1 MTVNYTT
8 NLALAQPVTGTED
21 GTWGDDV
28 NNGLT
33 SYLDISIA
41 GGLAVSVTSANV
53 TLTNTQGT
61 SAGTNIGSTTA
72 QYAILNISGAKTG
85 NRSLIVP
92 SSSKWY
98 IVNNAGTST
107 GGPYTLTIKGSATTG
122 VSLSDGEKALI
133 AWNGS
138 DYVKVTTLPNYTA
151 DYVPYG
157 NGTGAFSTSANFQFD
172 GTVMRVGTNAL
183 LGGATNP
190 VIGSTGAAN
199 GYIQTYIYNAT
210 NGASSSADLVC
221 YGHNSSDTSGWADL
235 GFNSLAYADAT
246 YTCTGPNESYLFAS
260 APSGSGTTGN
270 LVFAT
275 DSTGTANAFQ
285 WYVGGFTQAKSAY
298 KMQLSSTAL
307 DLNVTV
313 KPVGTSATF
322 AAVFPNIAETTTVSA
337 TAATGTINYY
347 VNSQSVLIYTSNAAA
362 NWTLNVAFSSGTAL
376 NTALA
381 TGQSVTI
388 AFAVQQGSTAYYPT
402 GFTID
407 STSVT
412 PKWQGGAAPT
422 AGNASSLDVYTYSI
436 TKTGSATYIV
446 LAAQNKFA

>member
-1 MTVNYTT
+1 MTVNYTS
-8 NLALAQPVTGTED
+8 NLELAQPVTGTED

-33 SYLDISIA
+33 SYLDIAIA
-41 GGLAVSVTSANV
+41 GGLAISVTSANV
-53 TLTNTQGT
+53 TLTNTRGT
-61 SAGTNIGSTTA
+61 SAGTNIGATTA
-72 QYAILNISGAKTG
+72 QYAILTISGAKTA
-85 NRSLIVP
+85 NRSVIVP
-92 SSSKWY
+92 ASSKWY
-98 IVNNAGTST
+98 IVNNTGTST
-107 GGPYTLTIKGSATTG
+107 GGTFTLTIKGSATTG

-133 AWNGS
+133 AWNGA
-138 DYVKVTTLPNYTA
+138 DFVKISTLPNYTA

-157 NGTGAFSTSANFQFD
+157 NGTGTFSTSANFQFD

-183 LGGATNP
+183 LGGTTNP

-199 GYIQTYIYNAT
+199 NYVQTYIYNAT
-210 NGASSSADLVC
+210 NGASSSADLVA
-221 YGHNSSDTSGWADL
+221 YGHNSTDTHGWVDL
-235 GFNSLAYADAT
+235 GFNSLCYADAT
-246 YTCTGPNESYLFAS
+246 YTCTGPNEAYLFGS
-260 APSGSGTTGN
+260 APSGAGVTGN
-270 LVFAT
+270 MVYAT
-275 DSTGTANAFQ
+275 DSTGSANAHQ

-347 VNSQSVLIYTSNAAA
+347 VNSQSVLIYTTNAVA

-381 TGQSVTI
+381 TGQTATI
-388 AFAVQQGSTAYYPT
+388 AFAVQQGATAYYPT
-402 GFTID
+402 SLTID
-407 STSVT
+407 GTAVT
-412 PKWQGGAAPT
+412 PKWQGGTAPT

-436 TKTGSATYIV
+436 TKTGSAAYIV

>member
-8 NLALAQPVTGTED
+8 NLDLAQPVTGTED

-41 GGLAVSVTSANV
+41 GGLAISVTTTDV

-61 SAGTNIGSTTA
+61 SSGTNIGSTTA

-85 NRSLIVP
+85 NRNLVVP

-107 GGPYTLTIKGSATTG
+107 VGPYTLTIKGSATTG

-138 DYVKVTTLPNYTA
+138 DYVKITTLPNYTTS
-151 DYVPYG
+151 YVPYG
-157 NGTGAFSTSANFQFD
+157 NGTGSFSTSANFQFD
-172 GTVMRVGTNAL
+172 GTVLRVGSNAL
-183 LGGATNP
+183 LGGTTNP
-190 VIGSTGAAN
+190 IAGFTGGTN
-199 GYIQTYIYNAT
+199 NYIQTYVYNAT
-210 NGASSSADLVC
+210 NGASSSADFVA
-221 YGHNSSDTSGWADL
+221 YGYNSTDSHGWADL
-235 GFNSLAYADAT
+235 GYTSLAYADSI
-246 YTCTGPNESYLFAS
+246 YTCTGPGEAYLF
-260 APSGSGTTGN
+260 GSGLNSSYTGN
-270 LVFAT
+270 LVYAT
-275 DSTGTANAFQ
+275 DSTGSANAHQ
-285 WYVGGFTQAKSAY
+285 WYVGGFTQVKSAY
-298 KMQLSSTAL
+298 KMQLTSTTL
-307 DLNVTV
+307 DINVTI
-313 KPVGTSATF
+313 KPVGSTSTF

-381 TGQSVTI
+381 TGQTVTI
-388 AFAVQQGSTAYYPT
+388 AFMVQQGSTAYYPT

-407 STSVT
+407 GTPVT
-412 PKWQGGAAPT
+412 PKWQGGTAPT
-422 AGNASSLDVYTYSI
+422 AGSASSLDTYTYSI
-436 TKTGSATYIV
+436 TKTGSAAYIV
-446 LAAQNKFA
+446 LASQTKFA

>member
-41 GGLAVSVTSANV
+41 GGLAVSVTSTNV

-138 DYVKVTTLPNYTA
+138 DYVKITTLPNYTTS
-151 DYVPYG
+151 YIPYG
-157 NGTGAFSTSANFQFD
+157 NGTGEFSTSTNFQFD
-172 GTVMRVGTNAL
+172 GTVLRVGPNAL
-183 LGGATNP
+183 LGGTTNP
-190 VIGSTGAAN
+190 VAGFTGGTN
-199 GYIQTYIYNAT
+199 NYIQTYIYNAT
-210 NGASSSADLVC
+210 NGASSSSDFVA
-221 YGHNSSDTSGWADL
+221 YGYSSTDAHGWADL
-235 GFNSLAYADAT
+235 GYTSLAYADST
-246 YTCTGPNESYLFAS
+246 YTCTGPGEAYLF
-260 APSGSGTTGN
+260 GSGLNSSYTGN
-270 LVFAT
+270 LVYAT
-275 DSTGTANAFQ
+275 DSTGSANAHQ

-298 KMQLSSTAL
+298 KMQLTSTTL
-307 DLNVTV
+307 DINATI
-313 KPVGTSATF
+313 KPVGSTSTF

-347 VNSQSVLIYTSNAAA
+347 VNSQSVLIYTSNASA

-388 AFAVQQGSTAYYPT
+388 AFMVQQGSTAYYPT

-407 STSVT
+407 STAVT
-412 PKWQGGAAPT
+412 PKWQGGAAPS

-436 TKTGSATYIV
+436 TKTGSAAYIV
-446 LAAQNKFA
+446 LASQTKFA

>member
-1 MTVNYTT
+1 
-8 NLALAQPVTGTED
+8 
-21 GTWGDDV
+21 
-28 NNGLT
+28 
-33 SYLDISIA
+33 
-41 GGLAVSVTSANV
+41 
-53 TLTNTQGT
+53 
-61 SAGTNIGSTTA
+61 
-72 QYAILNISGAKTG
+72 
-85 NRSLIVP
+85 
-92 SSSKWY
+92 
-98 IVNNAGTST
+98 
-107 GGPYTLTIKGSATTG
+107 
-122 VSLSDGEKALI
+122 
-133 AWNGS
+133 
-138 DYVKVTTLPNYTA
+138 
-151 DYVPYG
+151 
-157 NGTGAFSTSANFQFD
+157 
-172 GTVMRVGTNAL
+172 
-183 LGGATNP
+183 
-190 VIGSTGAAN
+190 
-199 GYIQTYIYNAT
+199 
-210 NGASSSADLVC
+210 
-221 YGHNSSDTSGWADL
+221 
-235 GFNSLAYADAT
+235 
-246 YTCTGPNESYLFAS
+246 
-260 APSGSGTTGN
+260 
-270 LVFAT
+270 
-275 DSTGTANAFQ
+275 
-285 WYVGGFTQAKSAY
+285 
-298 KMQLSSTAL
+298 MQLSSTAL

-402 GFTID
+402 SFTID